1 MVLLVTSIFLIV
13 NNHLR
18 VFWGWISE
26 SAKLISYFMQQRA
39 GIGVLNQHQNCH
51 IELHHLIMKLGS
63 FNLQNNVAY
72 VPLGFL
78 VSPSW
83 SIADSLAFI
92 RNDLISSRFNI
103 IKPYVLGLQVNLEC
117 WNSSPSKKRYLSRNL
132 LCELGSAPHTHSNFG
147 SVQFKVEGLKRKVN
161 VSPLYRNHIHPALF
175 YTYFVL
181 WQHPDTPYALTCEH
195 TNTCM
200 TVHWHVLT

>member
-117 WNSSPSKKRYLSRNL
+117 WNSSPSKNATCQEICYVSLVQL
-132 LCELGSAPHTHSNFG
+132 HTHTVTSAPFSSRLKDWKGKLMSAHYTETTSILHYFTHILS
-147 SVQFKVEGLKRKVN
+147 SD
-161 VSPLYRNHIHPALF
+161 SI
-175 YTYFVL
+175 
-181 WQHPDTPYALTCEH
+181 LTLH
-195 TNTCM
+195 M
-200 TVHWHVLT
+200 H